1 MIAAGGADAVNAPCR
16 PDPAEFIRT
25 NMRLA
30 PVPSV
35 PEIRLYTP

>member
-25 NMRLA
+25 NMR
-30 PVPSV
+30 
-35 PEIRLYTP
+35 